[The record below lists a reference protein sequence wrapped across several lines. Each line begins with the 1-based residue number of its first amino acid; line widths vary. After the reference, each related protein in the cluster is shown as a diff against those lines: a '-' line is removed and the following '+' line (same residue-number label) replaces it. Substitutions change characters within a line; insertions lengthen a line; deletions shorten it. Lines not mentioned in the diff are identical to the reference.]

1 VNLEDFCVLGQRN
14 ACKRGTPLLRVFLR
28 HKLDC
33 YFKRRLYA
41 HDGMFSWA
49 KSAVGAALLLSLS
62 LASRSFAGDAAT
74 DRGDIRPPAPV
85 RQLSPTYKI
94 QAGIDGE
101 IYPVFANYASLQRQ
115 GDRTFGVVSVTLS
128 NTSAEPISRRVSVR
142 VPGWSDEEIQ
152 TIQISPGVT
161 QTAVFAP
168 AFLPRLYQN
177 HEIIAATAEVKI
189 TDTASSSSYETTVPV
204 RLRSAEDMFWGNGF
218 KYASF
223 IASWVTPHDRIV
235 ERALSRAKGYTVDHR
250 LPGYE
255 DWKTSAQQEQE
266 TYREARAIFNA
277 LQQMGLSYVK
287 SSATLGD
294 HKGVSERVRMPR
306 ISLSQSSANCIDA
319 AVMYASLFENLGMD
333 PSIIIVPGHAYA
345 GVRVAEGSSKFLLID
360 VALTGRSTFEAAV
373 ASAQSGMAS
382 HAPSAV
388 TQVMVK
394 KARSSG
400 IYPMP

>member
-1 VNLEDFCVLGQRN
+1 
-14 ACKRGTPLLRVFLR
+14 
-28 HKLDC
+28 
-33 YFKRRLYA
+33 
-41 HDGMFSWA
+41 MFSWV
-49 KSAVGAALLLSLS
+49 KLAVGAALLLSLS
-62 LASRSFAGDAAT
+62 LAPRSFAGDAGA

-85 RQLSPTYKI
+85 RQLSSTYKI

-128 NTSAEPISRRVSVR
+128 NTLADPISRRISVR
-142 VPGWSDEEIQ
+142 IPGWSDEEIQ
-152 TIQISPGVT
+152 TIQIAPGVT

-189 TDTASSSSYETTVPV
+189 TDTSSSSSYETTVPV

-235 ERALSRAKGYTVDHR
+235 ESALSRAKGYTVDHR

-277 LQQMGLSYVK
+277 LQRMGLSYVK

-306 ISLSQSSANCIDA
+306 ISLSQNSANCIDA

-333 PSIIIVPGHAYA
+333 PSIVIVPGHAYA

-373 ASAQSGMAS
+373 ASAQNGMAS
-382 HAPSAV
+382 HVPSAI

>member
-1 VNLEDFCVLGQRN
+1 MLSR
-14 ACKRGTPLLRVFLR
+14 T
-28 HKLDC
+28 
-33 YFKRRLYA
+33 
-41 HDGMFSWA
+41 
-49 KSAVGAALLLSLS
+49 KSAICAALLLSVPLS
-62 LASRSFAGDAAT
+62 LRSFAGDAGA
-74 DRGDIRPPAPV
+74 DRGDLRPPAPI
-85 RQLSPTYKI
+85 RQSLPAYKI

-128 NTSAEPISRRVSVR
+128 NTSQEQMSRRISVR
-142 VPGWSDEEIQ
+142 IPGWSDQEIQ
-152 TIQISPGVT
+152 TVAVDPGVT
-161 QTAVFAP
+161 RTVVFAP

-177 HEIIAATAEVKI
+177 HEITAATAQVTI
-189 TDTASSSSYETTVPV
+189 TDPASNSSYETTVPV

-223 IASWVTPHDRIV
+223 IASWVTPHDRNV
-235 ERALSRAKGYTVDHR
+235 ESVLARAKAYTADRR

-255 DWKTSAQQEQE
+255 TWKTAAQQEQE

-277 LQQMGLSYVK
+277 LQRTGLSYVK

-306 ISLSQSSANCIDA
+306 VSLAQNSANCIDA

-333 PSIIIVPGHAYA
+333 ASIVLVPGHAYA
-345 GVRVAEGSSKFLLID
+345 GVRIAEGSSKFLLID
-360 VALTGRSTFEAAV
+360 VALTGRSTFESAV
-373 ASAQSGMAS
+373 TSAQNGLAS

-388 TQVMVK
+388 TQVMVE

>member
-1 VNLEDFCVLGQRN
+1 M
-14 ACKRGTPLLRVFLR
+14 ASPWLLLSFLR

-33 YFKRRLYA
+33 HFKYYFYA
-41 HDGMFSWA
+41 LSGMLSWT
-49 KSAVGAALLLSLS
+49 KSAVGTALLLSL
-62 LASRSFAGDAAT
+62 LFAPRAIAGDAGS
-74 DRGDIRPPAPV
+74 DRGDLRPPAPV
-85 RQLSPTYKI
+85 RQISPSYKI

-128 NTSAEPISRRVSVR
+128 NSSPDPMSRRVSVR
-142 VPGWSDEEIQ
+142 IPGWSDEEIQ
-152 TIQISPGVT
+152 TIEIAPGVT
-161 QTAVFAP
+161 QTMVFAP

-177 HEIIAATAEVKI
+177 HEITAATAQVTI
-189 TDTASSSSYETTVPV
+189 TDTIANSSYETTVPV

-223 IASWVTPHDRIV
+223 IASWVTPHDHIV
-235 ERALSRAKGYTVDHR
+235 ESVLSRAKGYTADRR

-255 DWKTSAQQEQE
+255 NWKTAAQQEQE

-277 LQQMGLSYVK
+277 LQRMGLSYVK
-287 SSATLGD
+287 SSSTLGD

-306 ISLSQSSANCIDA
+306 ISLTQSSANCIDA

-333 PSIIIVPGHAYA
+333 ASIVIVPGHAYA
-345 GVRVAEGSSKFLLID
+345 GVRVAEGSPKFLLID

-373 ASAQSGMAS
+373 ASAQTGMAR
-382 HAPSAV
+382 HAPSTI
-388 TQVMVK
+388 TQVMVE

>member
-1 VNLEDFCVLGQRN
+1 MLSRT
-14 ACKRGTPLLRVFLR
+14 K
-28 HKLDC
+28 
-33 YFKRRLYA
+33 
-41 HDGMFSWA
+41 WA
-49 KSAVGAALLLSLS
+49 ISTALLLSL
-62 LASRSFAGDAAT
+62 LLPSRLLAGDAGA
-74 DRGDIRPPAPV
+74 DRGDIRPPAPIH
-85 RQLSPTYKI
+85 QLSPTYKV

-128 NTSAEPISRRVSVR
+128 NTLAESMSRRVSVKI
-142 VPGWSDEEIQ
+142 PGWSDEEIQ
-152 TIQISPGVT
+152 TVEIAPGAT
-161 QTAVFAP
+161 QTLVFAP

-177 HEIIAATAEVKI
+177 HEITAATAQVTV
-189 TDTASSSSYETTVPV
+189 TDPSSSTSYETTVPV

-223 IASWVTPHDRIV
+223 IASWVTPHDRTV
-235 ERALSRAKGYTVDHR
+235 ESVLSRAKAYTPDRR

-255 DWKTSAQQEQE
+255 NWKTAAQQEQE

-277 LQQMGLSYVK
+277 LQRMGLSYVK
-287 SSATLGD
+287 SSTTLGD
-294 HKGVSERVRMPR
+294 HKGISERVRMPR
-306 ISLSQSSANCIDA
+306 ISLTQSSANCIDA

-333 PSIIIVPGHAYA
+333 ASIVIVPGHAYA
-345 GVRVAEGSSKFLLID
+345 GVRVAEGSPKFLLID

-382 HAPSAV
+382 HVPSAI
-388 TQVMVK
+388 TQVMVE